1 MGIGDRVKSEMMS
14 RGMKAVSKIMEDP
27 ARAEKVMKAVET
39 VQKSRERMDET
50 TQRLLNIGQLPSRD
64 DVKDLARQAG
74 RLRREA
80 KKVLAAL
87 DDLEAKLG

>member
-1 MGIGDRVKSEMMS
+1 MGIGDRIKNEAMS

-39 VQKSRERMDET
+39 VQKSREKMDET

-64 DVKDLARQAG
+64 DLKDLSKQAG

-80 KKVLAAL
+80 KKILAAL
-87 DDLEAKLG
+87 DDLEAKIT

>member
-1 MGIGDRVKSEMMS
+1 MGIGDRLKNEAMS

-27 ARAEKVMKAVET
+27 SRAEKVMKAVET
-39 VQKSRERMDET
+39 VQKSREKMDET

-64 DVKDLARQAG
+64 DLKDVARQVG

-80 KKVLAAL
+80 KKILASL
-87 DDLEAKLG
+87 DELEEKLG